1 MISNIEIDFIVQE
14 ESGFNPNLFWYKE
27 LVSTRQRAN
36 EYRSNAE
43 ADHFNRDHTLQLQTG
58 NGASRT
64 FLAWDTNET
73 DDTDSV
79 ISIER

>member
-1 MISNIEIDFIVQE
+1 LISNIEIDFIVQE

>member
-1 MISNIEIDFIVQE
+1 MISNIEIDFTVQE

-58 NGASRT
+58 NGAIRT